1 MNLNFRSSKTIM
13 LDFKDFEDR
22 ENESEN
28 RSSPDSKKSVT
39 YNEPLKNNS
48 KSVTKFAIGNYSHLL
63 KDPRQVKIKN
73 KLSLP
78 FFFVS
83 MEPHFLYQ
91 AFKK

>member
-1 MNLNFRSSKTIM
+1 MI
-13 LDFKDFEDR
+13 DFKDFEDR

-63 KDPRQVKIKN
+63 KDPRQVKIKI
-73 KLSLP
+73 SL
-78 FFFVS
+78 FYQFILFYFGIYGTSFFVPGRGS
-83 MEPHFLYQ
+83 KSE
-91 AFKK
+91 